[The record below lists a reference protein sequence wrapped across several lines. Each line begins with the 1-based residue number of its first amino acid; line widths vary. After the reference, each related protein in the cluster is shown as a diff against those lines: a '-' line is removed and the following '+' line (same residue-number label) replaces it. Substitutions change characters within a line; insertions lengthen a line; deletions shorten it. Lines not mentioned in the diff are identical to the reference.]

1 MNFGQVVTAMVTP
14 FDAQGDIDFQATKKL
29 VEHLIANGTD
39 ALVVAGTTGESP
51 TLSTDE
57 KIELFKFVV
66 KITDG
71 RIPVIAGT
79 GSNDTRSSISLTRA
93 AEEIGVD
100 GVMLVT
106 PYYNKPSQEGMFQHF
121 QAIAASTFLP
131 VMLYNIPGRSV
142 VNLSPETT
150 IRLSAIKNIVA
161 IKEASGDLDAAA
173 AIIENTLADFAVYSG
188 DDGLT
193 LPMLS
198 IGGQGIV
205 SVAAHIIGNDMQE
218 MITLFKG
225 GNVQEAAAL
234 HRKLLPVMHALF
246 AAPNPVPVKT
256 ALNLSGIEVGG
267 VRLPMIPLN
276 EQEQQAL
283 QHVLSESPAN
293 LSKL

>member
-1 MNFGQVVTAMVTP
+1 
-14 FDAQGDIDFQATKKL
+14 
-29 VEHLIANGTD
+29 
-39 ALVVAGTTGESP
+39 
-51 TLSTDE
+51 
-57 KIELFKFVV
+57 
-66 KITDG
+66 
-71 RIPVIAGT
+71 
-79 GSNDTRSSISLTRA
+79 
-93 AEEIGVD
+93 
-100 GVMLVT
+100 
-106 PYYNKPSQEGMFQHF
+106 
-121 QAIAASTFLP
+121 
-131 VMLYNIPGRSV
+131 
-142 VNLSPETT
+142 
-150 IRLSAIKNIVA
+150 VA

-173 AIIENTLADFAVYSG
+173 AIIENTPADFAVYSG

>member
-173 AIIENTLADFAVYSG
+173 AIIENTPADFAVYSG

-198 IGGQGIV
+198 IGGKGIV